1 MSTRAP
7 GPASPRAP
15 APPPPRAPAPPSS
28 RATRGISPAP
38 APADRPAPARTFRV
52 CAVSAEVTPFA
63 KTGGLGDVAGAL
75 TAHLAARGH
84 DVRTFLP
91 LYGRIDRERHGLVP
105 VDFVQGVELP
115 VGQETVRVSL
125 WTGPLPDS
133 GPSVY
138 LVDCPDLFGGPEI
151 YRGGDDDAVR
161 YAVLGRAVLESCQ
174 RMGFAPDLFHL
185 HDWHAAYVALLAR
198 TVYRWDELFRGART
212 VVTLHNVGFQGES
225 GTHLLP
231 ALGLAGHEGVL
242 RGEDLAAGRVNPL
255 AAAIVHADRIT
266 TVSPTHAR
274 EIQTLEY
281 GAGLD
286 GLLRSRAGRLRG
298 ILNGIDARVWDPAAD
313 PYTAAPFDAGDPS
326 GKAACRRD
334 LLVRMNLPPDPGG
347 PVLGAVSRLTW
358 QKGFDLLAG
367 PAPDLL
373 AEHDVRLVVLGSGE
387 PDHEALLDGLQR
399 RFPGRVSFY
408 RGFSEELAH
417 LIVAGSDVLLVPSRY
432 EPCGL
437 TQMYALRYG
446 TLPLVRATG
455 GLADTVDPW
464 QPGAGRGT
472 GFAFE
477 HFDANGL
484 AWALGRML
492 EAWADR
498 DEWAAMVA
506 RAMTEDH
513 SWERRVGEYEELFAE
528 VLEVG

>member
-1 MSTRAP
+1 V
-7 GPASPRAP
+7 PAADPTTPSPRRS
-15 APPPPRAPAPPSS
+15 RAAAASAPSS
-28 RATRGISPAP
+28 RPAP
-38 APADRPAPARTFRV
+38 TRADRPAPARTYRI

-63 KTGGLGDVAGAL
+63 KTGGLGDVVAAL

-91 LYGRIDRERHGLVP
+91 LYGRIDRERYGLVP

-115 VGQETVRVSL
+115 VGQERVRVSL
-125 WTGPLPDS
+125 WTGPLPGG

-138 LVDCPDLFGGPEI
+138 FVDCPDLFGGPEI
-151 YRGGDDDAVR
+151 YRGGDGDAVR

-174 RMGFAPDLFHL
+174 RMGFAPEILHL
-185 HDWHAAYVALLAR
+185 HDWHAAYAGLLAR
-198 TVYRWDELFRGART
+198 TVYAWDELLRGART

-225 GTHLLP
+225 GTHLIP

-255 AAAIVHADRIT
+255 AAAILHADRIT

-274 EIQTLEY
+274 EIQTPEY

-286 GLLRSRAGRLRG
+286 GLLRHRADRLRG
-298 ILNGIDARVWDPAAD
+298 ILNGIDAEVWDPAAD
-313 PYTAAPFDAGDPS
+313 PYTAAPFDADDPS

-334 LLVRMNLPPDPGG
+334 LLRRMNLPPDPGG
-347 PVLGAVSRLTW
+347 PVLGAVTRLTW

-367 PAPDLL
+367 PMPDVL
-373 AEHDVRLVVLGSGE
+373 AAHDVRLVVLGSGE
-387 PDHEALLDGLQR
+387 PDQEALLDGLQR

-417 LIVAGSDVLLVPSRY
+417 LIVAGSDVLLMPSRY

-455 GLADTVDPW
+455 GLADTVEPW
-464 QPGAGRGT
+464 APETGRGN

-484 AWALGRML
+484 SWALGRML
-492 EAWADR
+492 DAWSDR
-498 DEWAAMVA
+498 TAWAAMAA
-506 RAMTEDH
+506 RAMAEDH
-513 SWERRVGEYEELFAE
+513 SWERRVGEYEEVFAE
-528 VLEVG
+528 TAGAA

>member
-1 MSTRAP
+1 MPRRPERS
-7 GPASPRAP
+7 SRAP
-15 APPPPRAPAPPSS
+15 ARRREA
-28 RATRGISPAP
+28 RGISASRD
-38 APADRPAPARTFRV
+38 ASERPVPARTFRV
-52 CAVSAEVTPFA
+52 CSVSAEVTPFA
-63 KTGGLGDVAGAL
+63 KTGGLGDVVAAL

-91 LYGRIDRERHGLVP
+91 LYGRVDRERYGLVP
-105 VDFVQGVELP
+105 VDFAQGIELA
-115 VGQETVRVSL
+115 VGQERVRVSL
-125 WTGPLPDS
+125 WTGGLPDP
-133 GPSVY
+133 GPEIY
-138 LVDCPDLFGGPEI
+138 FVDCPDLFGGPEI

-174 RMGFAPDLFHL
+174 RMGFAPEVFHL
-185 HDWHAAYVALLAR
+185 HDWHASYVGLLAR
-198 TVYRWDELFRGART
+198 TAYAWDDLFRGAGT

-231 ALGLAGHEGVL
+231 ALGLARHERIL
-242 RGEDLAAGRVNPL
+242 RGEDLATGRVNPL
-255 AAAIVHADRIT
+255 AAAILHADRVT

-274 EIQTLEY
+274 EIQTPEY

-286 GLLRSRAGRLRG
+286 GLLRHRADRLRG
-298 ILNGIDARVWDPAAD
+298 ILNGIDAVVWDPASD
-313 PYTAAPFDAGDPS
+313 PYTAESFDAADPS

-334 LLVRMNLPPDPGG
+334 LLRQMNLPPDPGG
-347 PVLGAVSRLTW
+347 PVLGVVTRLTW
-358 QKGFDLLAG
+358 QKGFDLLAV
-367 PAPDLL
+367 PAPALL

-387 PDHEALLDGLQR
+387 PDQEAMLDDLQR

-417 LIVAGSDVLLVPSRY
+417 LIVAGSDVLLMPSRY

-464 QPGAGRGT
+464 DPESGRGN

-484 AWALGRML
+484 SWALGRML
-492 EAWADR
+492 EAWSDK
-498 DEWAAMVA
+498 EVWAAMVA
-506 RAMTEDH
+506 RAMAEDN
-513 SWERRVGEYEELFAE
+513 SWEGRVGEYETVFAQA
-528 VLEVG
+528 VGGG